1 MNTRF
6 GRAFRY
12 EMRNY
17 FRAVAVLWLVMALLP
32 AAMLALAYFL
42 AGETAMESSFN
53 GYSMAGGMFGLILG
67 MGGLRE
73 NAGPPS
79 WRTWRPWRWRRCWW
93 LWGSP

>member
-1 MNTRF
+1 MNTPF

-17 FRAVAVLWLVMALLP
+17 FLAVAVLCLVMALLP

-53 GYSMAGGMFGLILG
+53 G
-67 MGGLRE
+67 
-73 NAGPPS
+73 
-79 WRTWRPWRWRRCWW
+79 
-93 LWGSP
+93 

>member
-1 MNTRF
+1 MNTPF

-12 EMRNY
+12 EMKNY

-53 GYSMAGGMFGLILG
+53 GYSIAVGMFGLILG
-67 MGGLRE
+67 M
-73 NAGPPS
+73 
-79 WRTWRPWRWRRCWW
+79 T
-93 LWGSP
+93 GSCALLLLISVLASVGAVMP